1 VAISFRSTLATF
13 SVKHTPSGIRI
24 TAASS
29 SWSEPFNANENGEP
43 GRNEALRSPN
53 TLAEGCSRTVNLAI
67 TGERSASAFFDDDDD
82 DDEDEEEESFSL

>member
-1 VAISFRSTLATF
+1 M
-13 SVKHTPSGIRI
+13 RI

-43 GRNEALRSPN
+43 GRKEELRSPK

-67 TGERSASAFFDDDDD
+67 TGERNATAFFDDDDD
-82 DDEDEEEESFSL
+82 DEDDDEESFSL